1 MAHLL
6 NGFQKEFGNF
16 YSRRYDRIADYLYE
30 QFKTIDHLYK
40 TYNNKHTDTIIAQHC
55 KRLVLYNNQKTDILR
70 IDLVT
75 RNIKIIEVTICY
87 DLCFQLARNGEI

>member
-1 MAHLL
+1 MGFKENLVTFIAEGMTELL
-6 NGFQKEFGNF
+6 IIFMNSSKQL
-16 YSRRYDRIADYLYE
+16 I
-30 QFKTIDHLYK
+30 IDIK